1 MAPSNPGM
9 NRPEKPR
16 PGPRFRMRPEDDDEL
31 QDWWFASTAIP
42 LLAATIGPLA
52 NVMSI
57 AALITSWRA
66 RYEDGHEGKD
76 EHAIGFPDPTWC
88 IALNAASLACG
99 FVGNI
104 FLLFNFTRRIR
115 CRFLR
120 FRMHKARGMTT
131 ALCRYNCFADDDHSV
146 VFCYWYS
153 KAAHFFNV
161 SFFILQLA
169 MR

>member
-1 MAPSNPGM
+1 MAISNPGM
-9 NRPEKPR
+9 DRPEKPGPR
-16 PGPRFRMRPEDDDEL
+16 PRFRMRPEDDDEP

-66 RYEDGHEGKD
+66 RFEDGYEGKD
-76 EHAIGFPDPTWC
+76 EHTIGFPDPTWC

-115 CRFLR
+115 CRLLDSGWLGRGWITIRSFLDIV
-120 FRMHKARGMTT
+120 ALPMTII
-131 ALCRYNCFADDDHSV
+131 L
-146 VFCYWYS
+146 WYIATGIVRLPIS
-153 KAAHFFNV
+153 
-161 SFFILQLA
+161 
-169 MR
+169 